1 MRVLVVDD
9 DLSQRTLYACLFERV
24 PGIDSIV
31 LAADG
36 LEAQRVASELPVDV
50 AILDLH
56 MPRLDGVETALA
68 LRAAHPAL
76 RIALHSSEPAGLR
89 ARAQGLA
96 VPLFSKGELEPLADW
111 VEAQALAAAA

>member
-36 LEAQRVASELPVDV
+36 VAAKRVADELPVDV

-56 MPRLDGVETALA
+56 MPGIDGVETALR
-68 LRAAHPAL
+68 LRDAHPSL
-76 RIALHSSEPAGLR
+76 RIALHSSDPAGLR
-89 ARAQGLA
+89 ERAQGLA
-96 VPLFSKGELEPLADW
+96 VPLFSKVELERLAGW